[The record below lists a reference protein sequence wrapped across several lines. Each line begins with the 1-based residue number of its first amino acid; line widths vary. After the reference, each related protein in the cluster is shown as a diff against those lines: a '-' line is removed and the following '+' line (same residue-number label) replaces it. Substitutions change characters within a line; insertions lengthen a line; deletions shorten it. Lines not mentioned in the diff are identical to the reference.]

1 MMAIKKEI
9 IINFFKS
16 FIFRTNL
23 KMRKE
28 REKETTKTTRII
40 SKAIITIAATKL
52 SKGFGI
58 KFIKRLNFKRVFL
71 Y

>member
-23 KMRKE
+23 KMTKE

-40 SKAIITIAATKL
+40 SKAIITMTATKL
-52 SKGFGI
+52 SKGSGT
-58 KFIKRLNFKRVFL
+58 KFIKR
-71 Y
+71 

>member
-1 MMAIKKEI
+1 MATKKEI

-23 KMRKE
+23 KIIKE

-40 SKAIITIAATKL
+40 SKAIITMATTKL
-52 SKGFGI
+52 SKGFGTNL
-58 KFIKRLNFKRVFL
+58 F
-71 Y
+71 YD